1 VIDEKIKMELLDHL
15 RNHVMYPATKKQILE
30 QCDNME
36 MHTPEAKKQ
45 VEMLPE
51 KTFRNADEVIM
62 ALAV

>member
-1 VIDEKIKMELLDHL
+1 MVDEKIRKELYDHL
-15 RNHVMYPATKKQILE
+15 RNHMMYPATRKQILE
-30 QCDNME
+30 QCDNMM

-51 KTFRNADEVIM
+51 KTYRDADEVIK